1 MRILKLAVMMAALLT
16 ASLPGHGAAASVM
29 TAEVTITSIGKD
41 YPAHIAAPKTAGRK
55 PAIVYI
61 HSIRGYE
68 PGYETMVGRLAGE
81 GFVVLAL
88 KWQTFERTPPDATT
102 EQLLRDAIAFLRL
115 RSDVDGAKLGITG
128 FCIGGRYTML
138 FLPLVSDFKAG
149 VAWYGFPYAGGTE
162 IQPKRPADVLAQLK
176 APLLILHGS
185 ADAAAKIAD
194 IYKYAQEL
202 DAAGKYYEL
211 KVYQGEPHSFALK
224 DGQFSDSVAAQDAYR
239 EMVAFFTR
247 NLK

>member
-1 MRILKLAVMMAALLT
+1 MRILTLAVMMAAIQM
-16 ASLPGHGAAASVM
+16 ASLPGHGATADIM
-29 TAEVTITSIGKD
+29 TAEITVMSLGKD
-41 YPAHIAAPKTAGRK
+41 CPAHIAAPKTTGRK

-68 PGYETMVGRLAGE
+68 PGYETMVDRFAAE

-88 KWQTFERTPPDATT
+88 KWQTFERTPPDEVT
-102 EQLLRDAIAFLRL
+102 EQLLRDAIGFLRT
-115 RSDVDGAKLGITG
+115 RGDVDGARLGITG

-138 FLPLVSDFKAG
+138 FLPQLTDFKAG

-162 IQPKRPADVLAQLK
+162 TQPKRPADVLAQLK

-185 ADAAAKIAD
+185 ADAASKIAD

-239 EMVAFFTR
+239 EMVGFFRRT
-247 NLK
+247 L